1 MLKGFPLRFDIPV
14 NDLRRAKNFYAEKL
28 GLEPNFENEYTAQY
42 RYSES
47 YFVLTPSDSAGK
59 AQYSL
64 MTWLVEDVEAVK
76 SWLEEKGVVFE
87 EYDFPGMKTVNGIAI
102 LGTDRMAW
110 FKDSESNLL
119 AIAEVHT

>member
-1 MLKGFPLRFDIPV
+1 MLKDFPLRFDIPV
-14 NDLRRAKNFYAEKL
+14 SDLRRAKNFYAEKL
-28 GLEPNFENEYTAQY
+28 GLKPNFENDYTAQY

-47 YFVLTPSDSAGK
+47 YFVLTSSDSAGK
-59 AQYSL
+59 AKYSL
-64 MTWLVEDVEAVK
+64 LTWLVEDVDAVK

-87 EYDFPGMKTVNGIAI
+87 EYDFPGMKTVNGIAT

-110 FKDSESNLL
+110 FKDSEGNLL